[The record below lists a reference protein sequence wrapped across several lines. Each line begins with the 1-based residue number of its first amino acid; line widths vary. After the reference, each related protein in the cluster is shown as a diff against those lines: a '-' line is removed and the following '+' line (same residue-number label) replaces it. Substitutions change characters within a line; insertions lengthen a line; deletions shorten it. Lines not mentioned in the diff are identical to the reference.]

1 MSKLQNA
8 NPHAAGIDVGSEKLF
23 TSIAGDDP
31 VIFGTFT
38 TDVYALRDHLVEQGV
53 TSVAMEATGIYW
65 LYVYE
70 VLEAAG
76 LEVLMVNGKHVK
88 NVPGRKTDMKDCQW
102 IATLHSH
109 GLLAGGFVPPEHIRR
124 LQDYQRLRND
134 HITMAA
140 THAQHMQKALERMN
154 VKVHNV
160 LSDLTGVSGMRIVDA
175 ILAGERKPKVLVEL
189 CDSQIKNRKRQQVI
203 ESLRGTWRTE
213 HLFAL
218 EQARRSWQHY
228 QDLIAECDTHIEEA
242 LKQIPTDH
250 QPPVERA
257 KRKGNKAGGKNGP
270 QIDGLHQLLVN
281 ICGGKDATQLPAI
294 TDYSLLQLIS
304 ETGTDM
310 SQWKSEK
317 HFTAWLGLAPG
328 THQSGKR
335 RRNQKQ
341 RRNRAGQLFSVI
353 ARSLVRSVDK
363 ALGGFYRRLKGRR
376 GGLVANLAMARKLAV
391 LYYRLMRYGLD
402 YVEEGLKAYQ
412 AKYERSREQWLAKT
426 AKHMGYKLLPTT
438 ESR

>member
-1 MSKLQNA
+1 MSKLQDA
-8 NPHAAGIDVGSEKLF
+8 NPHAAGIDVGSEKLH

-31 VIFGTFT
+31 IVFGTFT
-38 TDVYALRDHLVEQGV
+38 RDVHALRDHFLAQGV
-53 TSVAMEATGIYW
+53 KTVAMEATGVYW

-160 LSDLTGVSGMRIVDA
+160 LSDLTGVSGMKIIDA
-175 ILAGERKPKVLVEL
+175 VIGGEHCPTVLVEL
-189 CDSQIKNRKRQQVI
+189 CDAQIKNRKRQQII
-203 ESLRGTWRTE
+203 ESLRGTWRAE

-218 EQARRSWQHY
+218 TQARRSWQHY
-228 QDLIAECDTHIEEA
+228 QDLIRECDAHIAQA
-242 LKQIPTDH
+242 LKDIPVNAGPDGPAT
-250 QPPVERA
+250 A
-257 KRKGNKAGGKNGP
+257 KQRKPAGKNAP
-270 QIDGLHQLLVN
+270 QIEGLHDLLIS
-281 ICGGKDATQLPAI
+281 ICGQDATQLPAI
-294 TDYSLLQLIS
+294 TDYSLLQLVS
-304 ETGTDM
+304 ETGTDL
-310 SQWKSEK
+310 SQWKTEK
-317 HFTAWLGLAPG
+317 HFTSWLGLAPG

-335 RRNQKQ
+335 RRSQKQ
-341 RRNRAGQLFSVI
+341 RRNRAGQLFSII
-353 ARSLVRSVDK
+353 ARSLARSVDK
-363 ALGGFYRRLKGRR
+363 GLGGFYRRLKGRR

-391 LYYRLMRYGLD
+391 LYYRLMRHGIE
-402 YVEEGLKAYQ
+402 YVEEGLQSYQ
-412 AKYERSREQWLAKT
+412 DKVQQSEKRLLQKLAKKNGFSLVP
-426 AKHMGYKLLPTT
+426 A
-438 ESR
+438 